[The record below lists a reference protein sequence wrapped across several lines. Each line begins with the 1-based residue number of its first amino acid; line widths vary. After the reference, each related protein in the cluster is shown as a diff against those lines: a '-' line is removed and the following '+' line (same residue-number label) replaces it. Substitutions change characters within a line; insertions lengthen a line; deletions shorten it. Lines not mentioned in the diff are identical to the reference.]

1 MAGEP
6 VAAKGGTHRKFSHP
20 ASRPEFAFPPAQ
32 DEALGMASFDFDAV
46 VIGGGSAGYAAA
58 RTLVDGGAK
67 TAVIDGASQLG
78 GLCILRGCMPTKALL
93 HAAELRH
100 HILQASIWG
109 IRAQSVTVS
118 QTEVLARKDALI
130 EEFAGYRRGQLEDG
144 RFELIRSQARF
155 LNAHTLELGPGRSL
169 SAAHMVIATGSQI
182 SRPPIPGLMGTGIL
196 TSDDALQLREI
207 PASMAVLGGGAVALE
222 FAQYFS
228 RFGCRVTLIQRSP
241 HVLREADPDVAR
253 ELETALRLEGIAI
266 HTGTQ
271 LLDVEPLGTGGGG
284 PFQITFDQ
292 EDAHHALKVDAVFNG
307 LGREPNT
314 EGLHLNN
321 SGIALDGTRIVTNRH
336 QATTV
341 PHLYAAGDC
350 CGPHEIVHLA
360 IQQGEVAARNI
371 LKAGSPREMDY
382 RLLTT
387 VVFTD
392 PAVAQ
397 VGMTESEAHTQG
409 IPYRVATH
417 PFNDH
422 GKSMILGCK
431 AGFVKLIANSRT
443 GELLGG
449 ACVGPQ
455 GGELIHEITV
465 ALAARMTA
473 AQFAAIPHY
482 HPTLAEIWTYPA
494 EALAEAVRDQGDA
507 Q

>member
-6 VAAKGGTHRKFSHP
+6 VAAKGGTPENFSHP
-20 ASRPEFAFPPAQ
+20 GRRRTFAFPPRR
-32 DEALGMASFDFDAV
+32 DDGLGMASFDFDAV

-67 TAVIDGASQLG
+67 TAVVDGASQLG

-109 IRAQSVTVS
+109 IHAQSVTVN
-118 QTEVLARKDALI
+118 QAEVLARKDALI
-130 EEFAGYRRGQLEDG
+130 AEFAGYRLGQLEDG
-144 RFELIRSQARF
+144 RFELIRSKARF
-155 LNAHTLELGPGRSL
+155 LTPHILELEPGRTV
-169 SAAHMVIATGSQI
+169 SAAHVVIATGSQI
-182 SRPPIPGLMGTGIL
+182 SRPPILGLMGTGIL

-207 PASMAVLGGGAVALE
+207 PVSMAVLGGGAVALE

-253 ELETALRLEGIAI
+253 ELETALRLEGLTI
-266 HTGTQ
+266 HCGTQ
-271 LLDVEPLGTGGGG
+271 LLAVEPLGSGGAG
-284 PFQITFDQ
+284 PFKVTFEQGDSRHVLQ
-292 EDAHHALKVDAVFNG
+292 VDAVFNG

-314 EGLHLNN
+314 EGLHLNDA
-321 SGIALDGTRIVTNRH
+321 GIALDGTRIVTNRH

-360 IQQGEVAARNI
+360 VQQGEVAARNI
-371 LKAGSPREMDY
+371 LKTGSPREMDY

-397 VGMTESEAHTQG
+397 VGMTESDAHAQG
-409 IPYRVATH
+409 LPYRAATY

-494 EALAEAVRDQGDA
+494 EELADAVRGQGDE
-507 Q
+507 